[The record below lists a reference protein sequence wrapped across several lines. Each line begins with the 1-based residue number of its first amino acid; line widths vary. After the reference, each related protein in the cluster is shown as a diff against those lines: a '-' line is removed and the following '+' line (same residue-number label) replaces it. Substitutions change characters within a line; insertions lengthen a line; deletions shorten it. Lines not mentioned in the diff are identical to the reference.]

1 MFQFLNF
8 DTLPLWATILK
19 RILVILILT
28 ALGLHA
34 YVQYKRQTR
43 MTVPERWAFLAFS
56 VMMLFGVIVNTASIA
71 FAAKLNLRKGPYN
84 FGSFSLFLFIIYLI
98 FVGGITHR
106 RRTY

>member
-1 MFQFLNF
+1 MFQVINF

-43 MTVPERWAFLAFS
+43 MSTPERWAFLAFS
-56 VMMLFGVIVNTASIA
+56 VVMMFGVIVNVVSIA

-98 FVGGITHR
+98 FAGGITHR
-106 RRTY
+106 KRTF